1 MENSVNHLTMLAS
14 AIAGRDLQV
23 SDAGGDTPPWC
34 DGNKIYISKDQSSQ
48 IQLQQLCVQSALIAS
63 GGLDPEILRRL
74 ARRQKQAQRYLCL
87 EGWRALSLVSDL
99 LPPIMQSLLS
109 QMPANLTDSAEQS
122 LTMALAKNEV
132 QPTPALFGEMQTKK
146 LLAATKQAGGAT
158 SKGQHI
164 PRSQQQKPL
173 EELSDDANEDEE
185 DKEDFS
191 TSPVGGGGGLG
202 KQLQKLFQRVRKLKG
217 GDSPGADTA
226 THWSRS
232 GSRSTVR
239 AVSSTASTESVDDVF
254 TSTSGLLYPEW
265 NYHSKRYRRD
275 WCTVIEVKPPTETQA
290 NVEWLTGHGLRKP
303 LSQLGLELDRFRR
316 QSQGDDI
323 DIDAAIESQI
333 ELMAGSHPDTR
344 YYIESQRHRRDLSV
358 LILLDIS
365 GSVSQ
370 QSQTGVSVHEQ
381 QRAMAAELCTVLYE
395 IGDRVSLYGFH
406 SQGRSTVN
414 LVPVKRFDE
423 NLDGTVM
430 NRLHSLI
437 PGAYSRLGAAIRHG
451 SHVITEQG
459 GTARRLLVVL
469 SDGLAYDH
477 GYEPAYGA
485 ADARK
490 ALSEARQDG
499 VGCLCLSL
507 GANTDTE
514 VLRRVFGSAAFATI
528 PKPEQVG
535 RMIGPLFRSAL
546 KAAEVQRR
554 VA

>member
-122 LTMALAKNEV
+122 LAMALAKNEV

>member
-23 SDAGGDTPPWC
+23 SDSGGDTPPWC
-34 DGNKIYISKDQSSQ
+34 DGNKIYINKDQSSQ

-109 QMPANLTDSAEQS
+109 QMPTNLTDSAEQS
-122 LTMALAKNEV
+122 LAMALAKNEV

-507 GANTDTE
+507 GANTDTD